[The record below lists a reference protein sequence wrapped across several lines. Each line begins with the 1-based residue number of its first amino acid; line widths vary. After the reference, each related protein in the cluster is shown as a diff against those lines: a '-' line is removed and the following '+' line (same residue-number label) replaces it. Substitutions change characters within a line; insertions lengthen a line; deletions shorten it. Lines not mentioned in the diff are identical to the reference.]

1 VTYRPLDSLVSAS
14 TLPEALR
21 YWARSAPEAGA
32 VADGEQALGYGE
44 VAVRVRNLAGR
55 LARAGVE
62 PGDRVGLIGDN
73 SVEWVLSFLAALDR
87 GAIAVPFN
95 NRLSRTELNRQIALC
110 EPRVV
115 LAGESFVTRIER
127 AHSRAD
133 VPTFSLEPGGPRSV
147 WDLPAGP
154 GDSPAPSPEAPAVI
168 SFTSGTTGFPHGA
181 TITHGGLV
189 RSAASYAEKFETTA
203 ADRTLALVP
212 LFHNTGFVDQLTQ
225 MILVGGGIDL
235 LPRFGVG
242 AALDALER
250 SPSSYL
256 IAVPSILRLLMLHE
270 RADAAFDHCRVA
282 AYGGSSMP
290 ITWIDELARR
300 WPHLRPFNVY
310 GLTEFTSC
318 THILGP
324 EEVRTRADSVG
335 RPVPG
340 VRHRIAGTDGATL
353 DADEVG
359 EIEVAGP
366 MRMAGYWGDEAGTAK
381 VFRGEWLRTGD
392 LGAIGADDYLVVS
405 GRSAD
410 VINRGGEKIHAAQV
424 EAALSSVPAVADV
437 AVVGAPHPVLQER
450 VVACVVARDASEF
463 DEQAALGVLAD
474 RVPDYALPERFLV
487 VDELPRNATGKV
499 DRGAL
504 RAVAAD
510 AVGAER
516 R

>member
-1 VTYRPLDSLVSAS
+1 VTYRALDSLISAA

-21 YWARSAPEAGA
+21 HWARSSPESRA
-32 VADGEQALGYGE
+32 VADAGQALGYGE
-44 VAVRVRNLAGR
+44 LAVRVRNLAGR

-62 PGDRVGLIGDN
+62 PGDRVALIGDN
-73 SVEWVLSFLAALDR
+73 SVEWVLGFLAALDR
-87 GAIAVPFN
+87 GAIAVPLN
-95 NRLSRTELNRQIALC
+95 NRLSRTELSRQLALSD
-110 EPRVV
+110 PRVV
-115 LAGESFVTRIER
+115 LAGEPFLTRVEHAGPPAGAR
-127 AHSRAD
+127 
-133 VPTFSLEPGGPRSV
+133 TFALEPDDTRSV

-154 GDSPAPSPEAPAVI
+154 ADSPAPTPEAPAVI
-168 SFTSGTTGFPHGA
+168 SFTSGTTGSPHGA
-181 TITHGGLV
+181 TITHGALV
-189 RSAASYAEKFETTA
+189 LSAAAYAEKFETTA

-212 LFHNTGFVDQLTQ
+212 MFHNTGFVDQLTQ
-225 MILVGGGIDL
+225 MVLVGGSLDL

-250 SPSSYL
+250 SPSTYL
-256 IAVPSILRLLMLHE
+256 IAVPSILRLLMLDE
-270 RADAAFDHCRVA
+270 RADAAFGECRVA

-290 ITWIDELARR
+290 TTWIDELGRR

-324 EEVRTRADSVG
+324 EEVRARADSVG
-335 RPVPG
+335 RPVCG
-340 VRHRIAGTDGATL
+340 VRHRIVDAGGDPLPAGV
-353 DADEVG
+353 VG

-366 MRMAGYWGDEAGTAK
+366 MRMAGYWRDPDGTAA
-381 VFRGEWLRTGD
+381 VLHGEWLRTGD
-392 LGAIGADDYLVVS
+392 LGAVDADDYLVVS

-424 EAALSSVPAVADV
+424 EAALSRVPAVADV
-437 AVVGAPHPVLQER
+437 AVVGAPHPVFQER
-450 VVACVVARDASEF
+450 VVACVVARGAAEF
-463 DEQAALGVLAD
+463 DEQAALGELAE
-474 RVPDYALPERFLV
+474 RVPDYALPERFLM
-487 VDELPRNATGKV
+487 VDELPRNAAGKV

-504 RAVAAD
+504 RAVAAE